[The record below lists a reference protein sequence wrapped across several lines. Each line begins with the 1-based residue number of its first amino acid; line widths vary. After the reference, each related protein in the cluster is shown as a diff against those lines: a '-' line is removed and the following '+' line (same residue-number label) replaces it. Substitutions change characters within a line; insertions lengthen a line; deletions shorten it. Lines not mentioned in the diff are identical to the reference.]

1 MPRSVRG
8 LQSKV
13 VRSVSCGEHHVG
25 AVSDLGVLYTWG
37 RGQNGRLGHGGEE
50 NELLPKAVEVLSGHS
65 VGLVACGEFHTGCI
79 LQNAPHVYTWGLG
92 LSGRL
97 GHGDESDRFSPTFV
111 EALTGMQVTTLA
123 CGGHHTAAVDHWQV
137 MTWGGGAFGKLG
149 HGNRLAQTAPKVV
162 IALQGRRV
170 VQVSLGPHHSAAL
183 TQKGEVFTWGQAGRL
198 GHASQGAEVDEMLPR
213 QVAALSHLAVAQLG
227 CGHSHC
233 VAVTESGDVWA
244 WGSSRTFGHTEQSA
258 YPNVPTMIKV
268 LTGKAIVSVA
278 CGVTHNIAL
287 SDYRRLASKGR
298 KDRPEDE
305 RPRDKKERQLPTAS
319 LDEAIRALPLDTEGS
334 PKANASEREVAFL
347 SSELKGYQEQTLRL
361 AKLLQ
366 ETRTKLETLQNENSF
381 LKSELEVMHQ
391 CSNDS
396 DERLDTLRR
405 HFNERLREMERRY
418 NDKERAWRETFT
430 RLKTH
435 LGVGGVEPP
444 AEEELQLEEEAD
456 AVEPPPVQ
464 EVAAAAPGLAAAAR
478 PSEPEPAVPGQ
489 PRASRAGLGFF
500 TELGVSRLLGYPSW
514 PAEMK
519 SPGSPVAVNNI
530 TAYGDIRKELA
541 SEGLYAEI
549 WLLPGDGGSDSSMA
563 SSPVREALR
572 RRREQQ
578 ASQASN
584 ASSDSGSPQHSGTRS
599 PAPPSDKDKVQLRNV
614 AMSSA
619 STALPVG
626 NKVTVKNTFIEVPED
641 TQMEEDLAARFSRSD
656 PTPVMGLQRLMQQ
669 EDSSGA
675 SASLPI
681 GRCQGQGVVGVSLS
695 KMVSPFHMTRRQLQQ
710 PPRFCAG
717 PGAGVAVLAMA
728 AIDEDLDLEELEE
741 EVDEEMQKLRQRLE
755 LQPAP
760 KRLPSTKNV
769 PFIGH
774 KRAPTDEQLEAM
786 IEQEVPENRRNT
798 GRFDPHYDNPLTKGV
813 EIMTKAGKHL
823 EHLVCCRGCGVPL
836 QTHDPDN
843 VGYVRFAKYL
853 DKWASRL
860 HRKLLCS
867 RCLQLEKG
875 SLVPVVKE
883 TLAEGQVGFGGQ
895 VVPADVLAAQLATIR
910 KRRCLVVYVVD
921 VLDFNGSFIRK
932 IREIVGKNPV
942 IIVGTKIDLLPP
954 RTNMDL
960 VKNWLLYILRKK
972 KLRALEVQLVSNETG
987 KGINYAVN
995 AIIEHRSGMDVFVV
1009 GAANAGK
1016 SAFIRRLLD
1025 RLEVKFPQ
1033 GKVENCERPLVSRTP
1048 GTTLGLIQMRAFR
1061 RSATSPVFAALYDT
1075 PGVHQPNSLQ
1085 NLLDIERYNYVQP
1098 TRSFEVHTVTP
1109 AKDVLSE
1116 LKASGEAVSQENLQ
1130 QWLGRSVRYLWGFP
1144 GQDPVLAVEVVR
1156 CQANVPGAAE
1166 NGRGYP
1172 DPPEDMELAQICRAA
1187 KEGVL
1192 CVDEDPSFRQ
1202 TTIDKPRL
1210 GYVKT
1215 PDKLSLDGKVMADL
1229 SLTGFG
1235 WVAVSFAALSA
1246 QAAGRPMDR
1255 SKVTIRVYG
1264 PQRLKVVEN
1273 EFPVP
1278 VAGLPG
1284 TVPAPPEEELMGE
1297 ARAGRPSISA

>member
-1 MPRSVRG
+1 MLPSAAPLLRGSPFRVRG
-8 LQSKV
+8 
-13 VRSVSCGEHHVG
+13 
-25 AVSDLGVLYTWG
+25 W
-37 RGQNGRLGHGGEE
+37 
-50 NELLPKAVEVLSGHS
+50 
-65 VGLVACGEFHTGCI
+65 VA
-79 LQNAPHVYTWGLG
+79 
-92 LSGRL
+92 
-97 GHGDESDRFSPTFV
+97 GDR
-111 EALTGMQVTTLA
+111 
-123 CGGHHTAAVDHWQV
+123 
-137 MTWGGGAFGKLG
+137 
-149 HGNRLAQTAPKVV
+149 
-162 IALQGRRV
+162 
-170 VQVSLGPHHSAAL
+170 
-183 TQKGEVFTWGQAGRL
+183 
-198 GHASQGAEVDEMLPR
+198 LPR
-213 QVAALSHLAVAQLG
+213 I
-227 CGHSHC
+227 
-233 VAVTESGDVWA
+233 SGSW
-244 WGSSRTFGHTEQSA
+244 
-258 YPNVPTMIKV
+258 
-268 LTGKAIVSVA
+268 
-278 CGVTHNIAL
+278 
-287 SDYRRLASKGR
+287 
-298 KDRPEDE
+298 
-305 RPRDKKERQLPTAS
+305 
-319 LDEAIRALPLDTEGS
+319 LPL
-334 PKANASEREVAFL
+334 PP
-347 SSELKGYQEQTLRL
+347 
-361 AKLLQ
+361 
-366 ETRTKLETLQNENSF
+366 TKI
-381 LKSELEVMHQ
+381 
-391 CSNDS
+391 
-396 DERLDTLRR
+396 
-405 HFNERLREMERRY
+405 
-418 NDKERAWRETFT
+418 W
-430 RLKTH
+430 
-435 LGVGGVEPP
+435 
-444 AEEELQLEEEAD
+444 
-456 AVEPPPVQ
+456 
-464 EVAAAAPGLAAAAR
+464 AAAAA
-478 PSEPEPAVPGQ
+478 SAV
-489 PRASRAGLGFF
+489 
-500 TELGVSRLLGYPSW
+500 
-514 PAEMK
+514 
-519 SPGSPVAVNNI
+519 
-530 TAYGDIRKELA
+530 
-541 SEGLYAEI
+541 
-549 WLLPGDGGSDSSMA
+549 
-563 SSPVREALR
+563 LR
-572 RRREQQ
+572 RARR
-578 ASQASN
+578 
-584 ASSDSGSPQHSGTRS
+584 GRG
-599 PAPPSDKDKVQLRNV
+599 
-614 AMSSA
+614 
-619 STALPVG
+619 
-626 NKVTVKNTFIEVPED
+626 
-641 TQMEEDLAARFSRSD
+641 
-656 PTPVMGLQRLMQQ
+656 
-669 EDSSGA
+669 SSGHG
-675 SASLPI
+675 SY
-681 GRCQGQGVVGVSLS
+681 RDE
-695 KMVSPFHMTRRQLQQ
+695 
-710 PPRFCAG
+710 
-717 PGAGVAVLAMA
+717 
-728 AIDEDLDLEELEE
+728 DEDLDLEELEE

-1098 TRSFEVHTVTP
+1098 TRSFAVHTVTP

-1144 GQDPVLAVEVVR
+1144 GQDPVLAVEVFGPISAMLKLSFVGVHNLVVR

-1172 DPPEDMELAQICRAA
+1172 DPPEDMELAQIC
-1187 KEGVL
+1187 
-1192 CVDEDPSFRQ
+1192 
-1202 TTIDKPRL
+1202 
-1210 GYVKT
+1210 YVKT

-1297 ARAGRPSISA
+1297 DEWDADTMDEPAKVPSQPWTDGLGFSVGMLHAAPGGRTGTDKDEEAATEVAGAMRRPMLIDNERQLDEAQEAQNPAVEAQESAARRFPRYAPDSDPFDLPLGNMDLDDGELPMDDFEEEERSGPMPELAFGTSGGDATNPFGEDWQDLPVESSFTQQRRQPQAAKPPPRQRGKGHMWYGMTREEIKEAKAKAKNDKRQGREEGKSTFMRALEKANTVKVKSGSRPGSPKPGRPASGAKGGASGALKSKGGNVALRRRIVR